1 MNDKNILVVGYGI
14 VGKLEYKLLE
24 KLEPH
29 IYDKYNTEVNTKSD
43 IHYDLAIVAVPT
55 PTIDGRC
62 DVSAVWDAVKENEA
76 DVYLIKSTVTVGTC
90 DAIAAA
96 TGKRI
101 VHSPEHSGATQHCN
115 NFDYN
120 FTILGGDKADCQFVQ
135 QIYQRV
141 YDARHIFK
149 FVDRK
154 TSELSKYMLN
164 SFLATKVSF
173 CVSFWEIC
181 QQLGLSYEELRECF
195 VLDSRIG
202 RPHTFVYD
210 DAPYW
215 DSHCFNKDLPAIAN
229 QFDVPLLKSVVE
241 YNDKMKDEHNGKTR

>member
-1 MNDKNILVVGYGI
+1 MEKILIVGYGI
-14 VGKLEYKLLE
+14 VGKLEYKILE
-24 KLEPH
+24 KLKPD
-29 IYDKYNTEVNTKSD
+29 IYDKYNLEVNTKKD
-43 IHYDLAIVAVPT
+43 CCYDLAIISVPT
-55 PTIDGRC
+55 PTVDGLC
-62 DVSAVWDAVKENEA
+62 DVSAVWDAINENDA
-76 DVYLIKSTVTVGTC
+76 KVYLVKSTVSVGTC
-90 DAIAAA
+90 DEIYKK

-120 FTILGGDKADCQFVQ
+120 FTILGGDKSDCQFVQ
-135 QIYQRV
+135 QIYQKV
-141 YDARHIFK
+141 FDARHIFK

-181 QQLGLSYEELRECF
+181 QKLGLSYEELRECF
-195 VLDSRIG
+195 LLDSRIG

-210 DAPYW
+210 NEPYW
-215 DSHCFNKDLPAIAN
+215 DSHCFNKDVPAIAN
-229 QFDVPLLKSVVE
+229 QFESKILKNIVN
-241 YNDKMKDEHNGKTR
+241 YNNELKERYKK